1 MNSILLLH
9 GALGAK
15 EQFKVLS
22 EMLTG
27 SFDVHSISFSGHGT
41 GNHFDID
48 FTIEL
53 FAKELTDYITHNNLA
68 GINIFGYSMGGYAAL
83 YAASK
88 QPELF
93 GKIFTLAT
101 KFEWSPEIAARETK
115 MLDAEKIKTKVPK
128 FAKELALRHG
138 EDNWENVLIKTAE
151 MMKLLGASN
160 PLTDKILSGINNEVQ
175 VGIGDSDKMV
185 TLEETISAYRAL
197 PNAKLLVLPGT
208 PHPLEQ
214 VNTNKLVYEI
224 ERFILPQAQR
234 GE

>member
-41 GNHFDID
+41 EDLYGGE

-53 FAKELTDYITHNNLA
+53 FAKEITDYITLNNLA
-68 GINIFGYSMGGYAAL
+68 GINIFGYSMGGFAAL

-88 QPELF
+88 QPGLF
-93 GKIFTLAT
+93 GKILTLAT
-101 KFEWSPEIAARETK
+101 KFEWSPEIAAREIK
-115 MLDAEKIKTKVPK
+115 MLDAEMIKVKVPK
-128 FAKELALRHG
+128 FAEELALRHG
-138 EDNWENVLIKTAE
+138 ADNWKNVLAKTAE
-151 MMKLLGASN
+151 MMTLLGSSN
-160 PLTDKILSGINNEVQ
+160 PLTEKILSGIENEVQ
-175 VGIGDSDKMV
+175 LGIGDSDKMV

-197 PNAKLLVLPGT
+197 PNAKLFVLPGT
-208 PHPLEQ
+208 SHPLEQ
-214 VNTNKLVYEI
+214 VDPNRLVYEI

>member
-1 MNSILLLH
+1 MSSILLLH

-15 EQFKVLS
+15 EQFKVLL

-27 SFDVHSISFSGHGT
+27 SFDVHSISFSGHGN
-41 GNHFDID
+41 GNLYGDE

-53 FAKELTDYITHNNLA
+53 FAKEITDYITLNNLA

-88 QPELF
+88 QPGLF

-101 KFEWSPEIAARETK
+101 KFEWSPEIAAREVK
-115 MLDAEKIKTKVPK
+115 MLDAEKIKAKVPK
-128 FAKELALRHG
+128 FAEELALRHG
-138 EDNWENVLIKTAE
+138 EDNWESVLAKTAE
-151 MMKLLGASN
+151 MMTSLGSSN
-160 PLTDKILSGINNEVQ
+160 PLTEKILSGIENEVQ
-175 VGIGDSDKMV
+175 LGIGDSDKMV

-197 PNAKLLVLPGT
+197 PKAKLLVLPGT

-214 VNTNKLVYEI
+214 ADPNRLMYEI
-224 ERFILPQAQR
+224 ERFILPQAQPA
-234 GE
+234 E